1 MVYLYCEKYFVEVNE
16 TMRDMQWYVYVED
29 INARRI
35 KEYNIFEH
43 YRFMEDIKQIYKKHK
58 DDYDTFCEEVRR
70 SLQYY
75 FWSKCEW
82 EIILSD
88 WPPSDTFKELKV
100 DVYDQVMLNKDVF
113 MKYVWDM
120 THARKTSKRTKQ

>member
-1 MVYLYCEKYFVEVNE
+1 
-16 TMRDMQWYVYVED
+16 MREDMEWYVYVEG
-29 INARRI
+29 INSHCI
-35 KEYNIFEH
+35 EKYNIFKH
-43 YRFMEDIKQIYKKHK
+43 YRFMDDIKKIYKKHK
-58 DDYDTFCEEVRR
+58 DDYDTFCEEVCK

-88 WPPSDTFKELKV
+88 WPPSDTFEELKV

-120 THARKTSKRTKQ
+120 AHERKKPKRKEK